1 MGQNVLA
8 PLFDDSDR
16 SELRLS
22 ISVVPVETF
31 SETVVAVDVSNCQ
44 DLVTCDLGGIVTTR
58 GARRNLLAWQE
69 TLSDIVGCIQLRH
82 PTPLAPTAPL
92 KAKDCPV
99 PCLLDE
105 LQELGPLSSVLLRT
119 AGATTLWFSMA
130 GTYPARGII
139 FSACWWGGRI
149 HARGVDS
156 FANNRAQGCY
166 QLSSHGNS
174 EVCSARDYKERLQGL
189 GGPLLADETRAA
201 KRPRVGG
208 EPPAPAVEVA
218 GAPPTPVVAGDPAP
232 PDDELIVAG
241 GPEEN
246 VLPAGILEYID
257 GGRVTYK
264 EGPGGERGLRL
275 HCAHHAGCETYRSMA
290 RNPFGRGRRAAVFD
304 FGVWQQGGAGITKEA
319 HSKAPRKD
327 AVVAYAAAHM

>member
-58 GARRNLLAWQE
+58 GARRNLLVWQE

-82 PTPLAPTAPL
+82 PAPLAPTAPL

-99 PCLLDE
+99 SCLLDE

-139 FSACWWGGRI
+139 FSACWWGVG
-149 HARGVDS
+149 
-156 FANNRAQGCY
+156 F
-166 QLSSHGNS
+166 
-174 EVCSARDYKERLQGL
+174 
-189 GGPLLADETRAA
+189 TRAA
-201 KRPRVGG
+201 LIRSRTIVRK
-208 EPPAPAVEVA
+208 VA
-218 GAPPTPVVAGDPAP
+218 TSFHRTAIQKSA
-232 PDDELIVAG
+232 
-241 GPEEN
+241 
-246 VLPAGILEYID
+246 LPAITRSAC
-257 GGRVTYK
+257 RVW
-264 EGPGGERGLRL
+264 
-275 HCAHHAGCETYRSMA
+275 
-290 RNPFGRGRRAAVFD
+290 
-304 FGVWQQGGAGITKEA
+304 GVRCWPMRPALPSALG
-319 HSKAPRKD
+319 
-327 AVVAYAAAHM
+327 